1 MKNIYL
7 IQANAIY
14 GEAVKNTYIPYAIGC
29 LAAFAFENEEIKS
42 EYSLGKF
49 IYTRTDI
56 RAAVD
61 SMTEP
66 FLAGFSTS
74 VWNSEYNKALA
85 ALLKKK
91 HPGCITVFGG
101 HQIPP
106 EGEEAFR
113 EYPEA
118 DIVIHSAGEEAF
130 RDILLSLKNGT
141 PLTDIPNISV
151 KNPDGTIYN
160 GKRALPETPDYPSPY
175 LTGIFDPILN
185 DGIEFSAIIE
195 TNRGCPNRC
204 AFCDWGALKS
214 KIKLFSLKK
223 IEQELRWLS
232 EHKIEYVYCAD
243 ANFGIFDRDMDITD
257 MFIELKEAT
266 GYPRKLK
273 VNFTKNRCEF
283 VGEISSKL
291 SRHGIGKSQT
301 LSFQSVDKRV
311 LDAIGRKNID
321 LAHFRELLKMYE
333 KEDIPTYSELILG
346 LPEETYESF
355 TDGICTLIE
364 NGQHKSINVYPCEL
378 LPNSMLGSKEYKEKY
393 DIKTTILP
401 FGQFHCE
408 KEESGIT
415 EYSRLITSTSTMK
428 KSDWVDSYFFAT
440 VVQSFHCLGIL
451 RESAMYLREEKD
463 IPYKEL
469 YSRLIGYAFSGK
481 NAYLTEVFTLSRE
494 HLRRVCEAED
504 TLGVYDER
512 FGSVSYEPDENLF
525 LGSVYDTDALFDA
538 LYAFLCTLLTKE
550 EAKALTD
557 CQRASLYVP
566 GASAREIFAPYG
578 IARYFAEPRFEAADK
593 NTLTGLR
600 FVPVSKASDFSDY
613 ARECVWYGRRN
624 EGTKNS
630 AEVMI

>member
-14 GEAVKNTYIPYAIGC
+14 GDTVKNTYIPYAIGC
-29 LAAFAFENEEIKS
+29 LAAFAFDNEEIKQ

-56 RAAVD
+56 QTAVD
-61 SMTEP
+61 SMTDP

-85 ALLKKK
+85 SQLKKK
-91 HPGCITVFGG
+91 HPECITVFGG

-141 PLTDIPNISV
+141 PLTEIPNISV
-151 KNPDGTIYN
+151 KNSDGTVHN
-160 GKRALPETPDYPSPY
+160 GKRCLPETPDYPSPY
-175 LTGIFDPILN
+175 LTGIFDPILD

-214 KIKLFSLKK
+214 KIKLFSLEKV
-223 IEQELRWLS
+223 EQELRWLS
-232 EHKIEYVYCAD
+232 GHKIEYVYCAD

-257 MFIELKEAT
+257 MFIALKETT

-301 LSFQSVDKRV
+301 LSFQSVDEKV
-311 LDAIGRKNID
+311 LGAIGRKNID
-321 LAHFRELLKMYE
+321 LAHFRELLRMYE
-333 KEDIPTYSELILG
+333 KEEIPTYSELILG

-378 LPNSMLGSKEYKEKY
+378 LPNSLLGSAEYKKKY

-408 KEESGIT
+408 KEDSGIR
-415 EYSRLITSTSTMK
+415 EYSRLITSTSAMS
-428 KSDWVDSYFFAT
+428 KSEWVDSYFFAT

-451 RESAMYLREEKD
+451 RETAMYLREKKD
-463 IPYKEL
+463 ISYKEL
-469 YSRLIGYAFSGK
+469 YSRLIGYAFSDSSS
-481 NAYLTEVFTLSRE
+481 YLGRVFTLSRE
-494 HLRRVCEAED
+494 HLRRVSEAED

-525 LGSVYDTDALFDA
+525 LCCVYDTNALFDA
-538 LYAFLCTLLTKE
+538 LFGFISTLLT
-550 EAKALTD
+550 EAEARALTD
-557 CQRASLYVP
+557 CQKASLYVP
-566 GASAREIFAPYG
+566 RASAAEASAPFG
-578 IARYFAEPRFEAADK
+578 IARYFAEPSFEAEDES
-593 NTLTGLR
+593 TPVRLR
-600 FVPVSKASDFSDY
+600 FSPASDVSDFAGY

-630 AEVMI
+630 AEVMV